1 MQSRILRGKQGK
13 LSAQH
18 ACNTVVSVLQEYAVQ
33 RCNDQEAAYNLGR
46 AAHQLELLHIA
57 VPFYERALATQPPVD
72 SSVTNL
78 HREAAHNLVLIYRK
92 TGAIELARQIMR
104 KHLIY

>member
-1 MQSRILRGKQGK
+1 M

-18 ACNTVVSVLQEYAVQ
+18 ACKTVVLVLQEYVMQ

-57 VPFYERALATQPPVD
+57 VPFYERALATQPPID
-72 SSVTNL
+72 SGITNL
-78 HREAAHNLVLIYRK
+78 RREAAHNLVLIYRK
-92 TGAIELARQIMR
+92 TGAIELARQVMR
-104 KHLIY
+104 EHLTF

>member
-1 MQSRILRGKQGK
+1 MHLYILKGKREK
-13 LSAQH
+13 LCMQH
-18 ACNTVVSVLQEYAVQ
+18 ACNNVVSLLQEYAVQ

-57 VPFYERALATQPPVD
+57 VPFYERALATQPPID
-72 SSVTNL
+72 SGITNL
-78 HREAAHNLVLIYRK
+78 RHEAAHNLVLIYRK

-104 KHLIY
+104 EHLMF